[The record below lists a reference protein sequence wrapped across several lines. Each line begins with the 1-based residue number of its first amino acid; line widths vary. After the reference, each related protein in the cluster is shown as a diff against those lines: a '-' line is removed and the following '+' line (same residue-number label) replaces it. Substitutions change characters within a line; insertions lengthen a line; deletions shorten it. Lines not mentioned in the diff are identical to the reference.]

1 MVAIVLFL
9 LVTALPVL
17 AMRWVDPYTSAFML
31 HARYDAW
38 RAKEQDYRTRYTWV
52 DMANI
57 SPNAALAVIAAEDQQ
72 FRFHAGFDFDAI
84 SKAMERNASGKK
96 VRGASTITQQVAK
109 NMFLWPG
116 RTWMR
121 KGLEAWY
128 TVLIETMWSKRR
140 ILEVYLNTAELGRG
154 IYGVEAAS
162 QKYFRKPAAKLSRR
176 EAAALAAVLPAPRRF
191 KVNSPSRY
199 VAARRDW
206 IARQMVSL
214 GGRKYLDALDAD
226 ETMPQRR

>member
-1 MVAIVLFL
+1 MLVIVLFL
-9 LVTALPVL
+9 LATAVPVL
-17 AMRWVDPYTSAFML
+17 AMRWIDPFTSAFML

-38 RAKEQDYRTRYTWV
+38 RAKERDYRTQYEWV

-84 SKAMERNASGKK
+84 SKAMERNANGKK

-116 RTWMR
+116 RTWVR

-154 IYGVEAAS
+154 VYGVQAAS
-162 QKYFRKPAAKLSRR
+162 QTYFRKPASKLTRR

-191 KVNSPSRY
+191 KVNAPSRY

-206 IARQMVSL
+206 IARQMVAL
-214 GGRKYLDALDAD
+214 GGKKYLDALDAN
-226 ETMPQRR
+226 EAVPASR